1 MMTTD
6 IIRELGEDPDKV
18 CGHEDHIVLKLEN
31 PWPTSTSSSSSLT
44 LPQLPKGLSLNGD
57 GHRITTTSDAFM
69 ENRSFLCEH
78 RVVGALF
85 AGCASFD
92 ECRPLGAA
100 ARAVLSDVQT
110 LVIVHNRDF
119 VRTLVDFFR
128 SVEVLVLHHDMRLQ
142 MPEDEWGDIGGAPPQ
157 LKRLIGSTPALGAHN
172 LFLSA
177 ATICGL
183 LGDCPYLCELQTS
196 MHEIL
201 SPANPLVSMLLAA
214 RPSLLTTWNLILGA
228 DVERLDGTTGVVWD
242 ITPGHM
248 VQANMFFRSLRRI
261 EVTTTHSQ
269 TIAAIGIF
277 EQLTDVSLMFIA
289 QGTLC
294 SFQGL
299 VENTLKRLQLK
310 HLSLKFVKDISL
322 LAVAEHWPRLQT
334 LSLAECSVVD
344 YDIDD
349 ILPGSFA
356 GLVKLRLG
364 SEITIRSLEALL
376 GATRRLVSLRLE
388 GNLLVTS
395 FVIRSSLGSLP
406 RLERLV
412 LGTKQSLPAL
422 ILTGNDL
429 RYLIKALPAL
439 QYVATDSYDLRVFF
453 ENYMP
458 WVTLGWGQCTTCAAE
473 FPRVDETQREFW
485 QKAVTP
491 IKRGR

>member
-1 MMTTD
+1 MATD
-6 IIRELGEDPDKV
+6 VIRDLGEDPDKV
-18 CGHEDHIVLKLEN
+18 CGQEEHVVLKLGK
-31 PWPTSTSSSSSLT
+31 PWSPSASSSAPSNV
-44 LPQLPKGLSLNGD
+44 PKGLSFNSEGCLL
-57 GHRITTTSDAFM
+57 TTTVDAFVK
-69 ENRSFLCEH
+69 NRSFLKELGAI
-78 RVVGALF
+78 GALF
-85 AGCASFD
+85 AGCPSFD
-92 ECRPLGAA
+92 ECKPLGAA
-100 ARAVLSDVQT
+100 ACDVLRDVRT

-119 VRTLVDFFR
+119 VRTLIDQFR

-142 MPEDEWGDIGGAPPQ
+142 MPEDDWGDIGGAPPQ
-157 LKRLIGSTPALGAHN
+157 LKRLIGSTPALGSRN

-214 RPSLLTTWNLILGA
+214 RPSLLTSWSLILGA

-248 VQANMFFRSLRRI
+248 IQANTFFRSLRRI

-269 TIAAIGIF
+269 TIAAIAVF

-289 QGTLC
+289 HGTLC

-310 HLSLKFVKDISL
+310 HLSLKFIKDISL
-322 LAVAEHWPRLQT
+322 VTVAEHWPRLQT
-334 LSLAECSVVD
+334 LSLAECSIIDHD
-344 YDIDD
+344 YDD
-349 ILPGSFA
+349 LVPGSFA
-356 GLVKLRLG
+356 GLVNLRLG
-364 SEITIRSLEALL
+364 SDIAIRTLEVLL
-376 GATRRLVSLRLE
+376 GATRRLVSLRLD
-388 GNLLVTS
+388 GDLLVTS

-406 RLERLV
+406 RLERLMLTTKHPLPV
-412 LGTKQSLPAL
+412 LV
-422 ILTGNDL
+422 LTGNDL
-429 RYLIKALPAL
+429 RFLVKALPAL
-439 QYVATDSYDLRVFF
+439 RYVATDSYDLRLFF
-453 ENYMP
+453 QNYMS
-458 WVTLGWGQCTTCAAE
+458 WVTLDWVQCTTCAAE
-473 FPRVDETQREFW
+473 FPRVDEMQREFW